1 MFPNSP
7 SGKTLARKTMVV
19 RTIMAILQHRHLK
32 QLFVCSFRIYLQ
44 NHLMSSWFHVQVT
57 WIEFKGCSS
66 MLHITG
72 CSLHKV
78 TNMLSP
84 LVISPLISSLLS
96 FYSSPHLISLLL
108 LLLSSFL
115 LSPTHLSFPLV
126 ISPLLISTLFVF
138 PSTPLLISPI
148 LSSPHLVLSSTHF
161 SSPLCISPLLSSFS
175 PLRTEYTSW
184 LLSD

>member
-1 MFPNSP
+1 
-7 SGKTLARKTMVV
+7 
-19 RTIMAILQHRHLK
+19 
-32 QLFVCSFRIYLQ
+32 
-44 NHLMSSWFHVQVT
+44 
-57 WIEFKGCSS
+57 

-115 LSPTHLSFPLV
+115 LSPTHLSFPLI

-148 LSSPHLVLSSTHF
+148 LSSPHLVLFSPCPLLSSFFRPSLHF
-161 SSPLCISPLLSSFS
+161 SSPLFISPLFS

-184 LLSD
+184 LLSHYVQTFPKRKFVSSNYKSNIVHIVVLV